1 MKKTREEL
9 NSSCLSG
16 DQPSDPFA
24 FMGVTEKPET
34 QILTPG
40 LLTIIFPAQP
50 CKMIDHVPAR
60 SSIKLFLTQAGH
72 LQRS

>member
-40 LLTIIFPAQP
+40 LFTIIFPAQP
-50 CKMIDHVPAR
+50 CKIHVPAR